1 MHPCAS
7 FFSYKDISHVGLG
20 TNHMTSFHLHY
31 LFRGSIS
38 LHSPILRYLRGVGW
52 WCVIQTITDGKVLA
66 YALFII
72 KGGAKRKL
80 NAEEKLEKSRF
91 GETKN
96 TIT

>member
-7 FFSYKDISHVGLG
+7 SFSYKDISHVGLG

-38 LHSPILRYLRGVGW
+38 LYSHILRYLRVGGV
-52 WCVIQTITDGKVLA
+52 CVIQTITDGKVLA
-66 YALFII
+66 YALFI

-80 NAEEKLEKSRF
+80 NAEEKIGKIEVW
-91 GETKN
+91 GNKN

>member
-1 MHPCAS
+1 
-7 FFSYKDISHVGLG
+7 
-20 TNHMTSFHLHY
+20 MTSFHLHY

-38 LHSPILRYLRGVGW
+38 LYSHILRYLRVGG

-72 KGGAKRKL
+72 KGGTKRKL